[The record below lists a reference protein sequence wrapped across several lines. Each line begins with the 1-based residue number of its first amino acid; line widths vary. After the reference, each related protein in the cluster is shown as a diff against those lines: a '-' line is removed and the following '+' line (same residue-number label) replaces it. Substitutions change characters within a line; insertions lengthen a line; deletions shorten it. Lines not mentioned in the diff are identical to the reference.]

1 MTLRR
6 ERHLLAARFR
16 YCPAGAYQ
24 EKGRTIMSRFMTVLF
39 AGIVAVSA
47 GAATLAPTPAAAASD
62 ADAKK
67 QATATC
73 KAQVKEE
80 AQYHDMSLWARHKAV
95 KKCVAEAL
103 AHH

>member
-1 MTLRR
+1 
-6 ERHLLAARFR
+6 
-16 YCPAGAYQ
+16 
-24 EKGRTIMSRFMTVLF
+24 MSRFTTALF
-39 AGIVAVSA
+39 AAIVAICA
-47 GAATLAPTPAAAASD
+47 GAAAFTPMPAGAASD
-62 ADAKK
+62 ADAAAMK

-95 KKCVAEAL
+95 KKCVADAL

>member
-1 MTLRR
+1 
-6 ERHLLAARFR
+6 
-16 YCPAGAYQ
+16 
-24 EKGRTIMSRFMTVLF
+24 MSRFTTALF
-39 AGIVAVSA
+39 AGIVVACA
-47 GAATLAPTPAAAASD
+47 GVATFTLTPAAAATD
-62 ADAKK
+62 ADAAAMK

-80 AQYHDMSLWARHKAV
+80 AQYHEMSLWARHKAV